1 MQCNFSML
9 SQESDTLNREH
20 DLYVITMD
28 HNIKTKFDSFLH
40 PVLGGIVS
48 LVARVPILPVD
59 EVTTDF
65 KYEVEL
71 EPGAVIWYKN

>member
-1 MQCNFSML
+1 M
-9 SQESDTLNREH
+9 EH
-20 DLYVITMD
+20 E

-40 PVLGGIVS
+40 HVLGGIVS
-48 LVARVPILPVD
+48 LVARVLPVD

-71 EPGAVIWYKN
+71 EPGAMVWYKN

>member
-1 MQCNFSML
+1 MQCNFFML

-40 PVLGGIVS
+40 HVLGGIVS
-48 LVARVPILPVD
+48 LVARVLPVD